1 VLGRERQVEGYRR
14 PENGRY
20 QETRLFNVNDTLECS
35 SVPGVRIQLAELF
48 G

>member
-1 VLGRERQVEGYRR
+1 VEVYRR

-20 QETRLFNVNDTLECS
+20 QETLLASGSDTLECS
-35 SVPGVRIQLAELF
+35 SVPGVRIQMAELF